1 MSKASIL
8 VVDDDVEVCRILER
22 MLSGQQYQVKM
33 VPSVADAVAAIEQSL
48 FDLYV
53 VDFNLTDGTGLDV
66 ADRIRSKGS
75 EAPIILLSGCD
86 PTTIVLRAA
95 KLGIAEIIQKPFS
108 RVAIFSALKQALGE
122 PRVALA

>member
-1 MSKASIL
+1 
-8 VVDDDVEVCRILER
+8 
-22 MLSGQQYQVKM
+22 M
-33 VPSVADAVAAIEQSL
+33 VLSVADAAAAIEQSP

-53 VDFNLTDGTGLDV
+53 VDFNLADGTGLDV

-86 PTTIVLRAA
+86 PTTLALSAA

-108 RVAIFSALKQALGE
+108 RMAIFSAWQQALGV
-122 PRVALA
+122 PRVALT

>member
-1 MSKASIL
+1 MSNASIL
-8 VVDDDVEVCRILER
+8 VVDDDVEVCRILDR
-22 MLSGQQYQVKM
+22 MLSGAYQVKM
-33 VPSVADAVAAIEQSL
+33 VPSVADAVAAIEQSP

-53 VDFNLTDGTGLDV
+53 VDFNLADGTGLDV

-86 PTTIVLRAA
+86 PTTLALGAA

-108 RVAIFSALKQALGE
+108 RVAIFSALKQALGA

>member
-1 MSKASIL
+1 MSNASIL
-8 VVDDDVEVCRILER
+8 VVDDDIEVCRILDR
-22 MLSGQQYQVKM
+22 MLSGAYQVKM
-33 VPSVADAVAAIEQSL
+33 VPSVADAVAAIEQSP

-53 VDFNLTDGTGLDV
+53 VDFNLADGTGLDV

-86 PTTIVLRAA
+86 PTTLALGAA

-108 RVAIFSALKQALGE
+108 RVAIFSALKQALGA
-122 PRVALA
+122 PR